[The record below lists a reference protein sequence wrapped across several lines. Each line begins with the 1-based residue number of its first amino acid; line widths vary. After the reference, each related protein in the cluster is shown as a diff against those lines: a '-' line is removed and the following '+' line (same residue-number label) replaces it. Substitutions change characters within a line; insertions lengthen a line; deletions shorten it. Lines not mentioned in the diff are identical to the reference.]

1 MQKLNVIGLYIA
13 KHVLPFCCNISFF
26 LLENN
31 SSYDRSRRQASIT
44 NSNKPV
50 ICSGHEGF
58 SAINEGSQ
66 SSQGPHSTLNI
77 DQQKTFVSQDEQF
90 KHYHNVHNTKH

>member
-1 MQKLNVIGLYIA
+1 MSDDNNFLCQIASMQKLNVIGLYIA

-26 LLENN
+26 FCLKTTVPKIHC
-31 SSYDRSRRQASIT
+31 RSRRQASIT
-44 NSNKPV
+44 NNNKPV

-77 DQQKTFVSQDEQF
+77 DQQKSFVS
-90 KHYHNVHNTKH
+90 